1 MTARRRG
8 VCPVCAREFDVR
20 VDGLIRHHLK
30 PRPSHAWYRH
40 PRCTGTEQP
49 AQSLDTPGSQ
59 T

>member
-1 MTARRRG
+1 MSAKRRG
-8 VCPVCAREFDVR
+8 ICQVCAREFDIR

-30 PRPSHAWYRH
+30 PRQTHAWYRH

-49 AQSLDTPGSQ
+49 ALTTADPGSQ